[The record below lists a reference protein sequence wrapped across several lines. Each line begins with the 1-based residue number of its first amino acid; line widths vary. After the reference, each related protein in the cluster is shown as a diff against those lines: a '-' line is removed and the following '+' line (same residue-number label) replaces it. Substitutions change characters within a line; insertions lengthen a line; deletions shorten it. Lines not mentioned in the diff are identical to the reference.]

1 MSKMN
6 LSRILAGGFLA
17 GLVMNVGEAALHA
30 GVLGEETSTLYK
42 TLNAPLPN
50 PGATIPLLVG
60 TTFLMG
66 FTAMWLFAAIHPG
79 FGGRVKTAAI
89 VGVVVWLLS
98 HVWAG
103 VYLGA
108 GYAGIFTFKLA
119 WIPVAWGFFESMLAT
134 LAGSVLYRPAG
145 TK

>member
-6 LSRILAGGFLA
+6 LPGILAGGFLA

-50 PGATIPLLVG
+50 PAATIPLLVG

-66 FTAMWLFAAIHPG
+66 LTAMWLFAAIHPG
-79 FGGRVKTAAI
+79 FGGRAKTAAI

-108 GYAGIFTFKLA
+108 GYAGIFTIKLA
-119 WIPVAWGFFESMLAT
+119 GIPVAWGLFESILAT
-134 LAGSVLYRPAG
+134 LAGSVVYRSH
-145 TK
+145 TTT